1 MICLGAKEF
10 NWPKD
15 LSGGPEVTKLTG
27 GLDKAKPVAP
37 VSSKSKGILIK
48 PNPLQVRFDALCMWV
63 IGESLKGRTSG
74 VSKSPMIV
82 ALPESKLC
90 ASALIIDPLHVTSE
104 VTPSVRIEGDHLG
117 EAASAT
123 EASKFGFIGK
133 VVTNWGMGDEN

>member
-15 LSGGPEVTKLTG
+15 LSGGSEVTKLTG
-27 GLDKAKPVAP
+27 GLDKAQTVAL

-48 PNPLQVRFDALCMWV
+48 PNPLQGWFDAPCMWV
-63 IGESLKGRTSG
+63 IGESLKGRASG

-90 ASALIIDPLHVTSE
+90 ASALIIDRPHVASE
-104 VTPSVRIEGDHLG
+104 VTPSVRIEGDHLD